1 MFFEFTTKAASIP
14 TPTFVTPAASGT
26 TLHADQVVAVQPVE
40 GVASTHFAISEKETF
55 PARTSYNGTYSVGTF
70 CTPMLSDVKLVSK
83 KLEDGKS
90 YFLRAQFNYYVDGK
104 LTTSD
109 WTPVLSFTYNA
120 TPMGGVDSVAADGI
134 TIVDNVLSAG
144 VAGMPVA
151 VFALD
156 GKQVLNTETDAQ
168 GKADLSVLAGGTY
181 LVSIVADGAVKTVKF
196 VRK

>member
-1 MFFEFTTKAASIP
+1 M
-14 TPTFVTPAASGT
+14 
-26 TLHADQVVAVQPVE
+26 
-40 GVASTHFAISEKETF
+40 
-55 PARTSYNGTYSVGTF
+55 
-70 CTPMLSDVKLVSK
+70 
-83 KLEDGKS
+83 LEDGKS

-120 TPMGGVDSVAADGI
+120 TPMDGVDSVAADGI

-156 GKQVLNTETDAQ
+156 GKQVLNAETDAQ

-181 LVSIVADGAVKTVKF
+181 LVSIVVDGAVKTVKF

>member
-1 MFFEFTTKAASIP
+1 
-14 TPTFVTPAASGT
+14 
-26 TLHADQVVAVQPVE
+26 
-40 GVASTHFAISEKETF
+40 
-55 PARTSYNGTYSVGTF
+55 
-70 CTPMLSDVKLVSK
+70 MLSDVKMVSK
-83 KLEDGKS
+83 MLEDGKS

-156 GKQVLNTETDAQ
+156 GKQVLNAETDAQ
-168 GKADLSVLAGGTY
+168 GNADLSVLAGGTY

>member
-1 MFFEFTTKAASIP
+1 M
-14 TPTFVTPAASGT
+14 
-26 TLHADQVVAVQPVE
+26 
-40 GVASTHFAISEKETF
+40 
-55 PARTSYNGTYSVGTF
+55 GTF
-70 CTPMLSDVKLVSK
+70 CTPVLSDVKMVSK
-83 KLEDGKS
+83 MLEDGKS

-120 TPMGGVDSVAADGI
+120 TPVDGVDSVAADGI
-134 TIVDNVLSAG
+134 TIVDNVLSTG

-156 GKQVLNTETDAQ
+156 GKQVLNAETDAQ